1 MIESI
6 DSRRTVA
13 PISHQLGI
21 DKSVCRIYFQM
32 TKHTSIA
39 YRTLVNAAKG
49 AILSSTLVLSACDP
63 ISGGSVFLDCIDDDG
78 PVLNPRTLPTPVLNH
93 SYEAV
98 ITASIENEPHD
109 DRFEYSFNLGAGLP
123 AGLIVDTFEREIR
136 ISGAP
141 TVLGNFGMRVE
152 VSVDDATGGGN
163 THRLCRRKTAR
174 NYLFD
179 VQQGF

>member
-1 MIESI
+1 
-6 DSRRTVA
+6 
-13 PISHQLGI
+13 
-21 DKSVCRIYFQM
+21 M
-32 TKHTSIA
+32 TKYSSIV
-39 YRTLVNAAKG
+39 YRTLASATKG
-49 AILSSTLVLSACDP
+49 VVLSTTLLLSSCDP

-98 ITASIENEPHD
+98 IIASIENEPHD
-109 DRFEYSFNLGAGLP
+109 DRFEYTFNLGAGLP

-152 VSVDDATGGGN
+152 VSVDDAGSGGI
-163 THRLCRRKTAR
+163 
-174 NYLFD
+174 NYLFCMRLL
-179 VQQGF
+179 